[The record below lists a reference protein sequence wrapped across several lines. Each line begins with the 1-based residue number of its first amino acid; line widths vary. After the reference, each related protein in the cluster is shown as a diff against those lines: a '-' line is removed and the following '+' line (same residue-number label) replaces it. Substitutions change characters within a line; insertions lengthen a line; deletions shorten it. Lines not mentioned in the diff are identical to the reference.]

1 MASATLLLPRR
12 NVLSSLPQILVSQ
25 PKVAGTSDSDA
36 WNPFNH
42 GVGRLSPYSGV
53 LQGPEWGC
61 PRTSGPVPSDPA
73 RCQVRRKRG
82 GAEIRTAREGVEDVG
97 GVGAP
102 RPSAPARAEHVA
114 RSLLTFPQGHPP
126 GLTAIGGGGESQAP
140 AGVVRVLPRQGPGS
154 WWLRPRGRRSGRR
167 RLSAFQELA
176 KPALYLLLRGPCG
189 NRESASAAAAPGP
202 GAVPARGPQS
212 DPSRCP
218 PLRTCAALC
227 DQLAWPLSDGVHGA
241 EGPPRALLGRTP
253 SPPHPPARGQV
264 PYPPLR
270 LALGGRRGLGPFN
283 GLRGAAGRRRARYTP
298 PALKGPARLRG
309 ARGIGGA
316 SALWETDPTRRGEAG
331 AGLAGLSAPP
341 ALPKAKAGVLSWGLE
356 LPSAALPEARS
367 AMEHP
372 ERGRGCG
379 PRPLL
384 DRR

>member
-1 MASATLLLPRR
+1 M
-12 NVLSSLPQILVSQ
+12 
-25 PKVAGTSDSDA
+25 
-36 WNPFNH
+36 
-42 GVGRLSPYSGV
+42 
-53 LQGPEWGC
+53 
-61 PRTSGPVPSDPA
+61 
-73 RCQVRRKRG
+73 
-82 GAEIRTAREGVEDVG
+82 G

-114 RSLLTFPQGHPP
+114 RSLLTFPQGHSP

-167 RLSAFQELA
+167 RLPAFQELA
-176 KPALYLLLRGPCG
+176 EPALYLLLRGPCR
-189 NRESASAAAAPGP
+189 NREGASAAAAPGP
-202 GAVPARGPQS
+202 GAVPERGPQS

-241 EGPPRALLGRTP
+241 EGPPRALLGLTP

-283 GLRGAAGRRRARYTP
+283 GLRGAAGRGRARYTP
-298 PALKGPARLRG
+298 PALKGPARMGG
-309 ARGIGGA
+309 ARGVGGA

-331 AGLAGLSAPP
+331 AELAGLTTQ
-341 ALPKAKAGVLSWGLE
+341 GQ
-356 LPSAALPEARS
+356 
-367 AMEHP
+367 
-372 ERGRGCG
+372 GRGTVLG
-379 PRPLL
+379 PGTPICRAAGGQISHGAPRTCARLWSKAPAESAVKSKEPTPLPL
-384 DRR
+384 TGSGVICAHPGN